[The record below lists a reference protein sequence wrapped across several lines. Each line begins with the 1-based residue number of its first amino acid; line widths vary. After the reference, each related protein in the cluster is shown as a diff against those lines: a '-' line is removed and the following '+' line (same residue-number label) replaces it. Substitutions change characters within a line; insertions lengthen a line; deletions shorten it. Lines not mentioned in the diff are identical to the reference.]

1 MRVSTR
7 ADARPNRFRRHSLTA
22 RTGLSGL
29 GFAATGLAVHELARH
44 GWWLQGRARLG
55 AGVSMR
61 SRAAE
66 VMGSARVL
74 AGFVN

>member
-1 MRVSTR
+1 MMALRISAEITLQGT
-7 ADARPNRFRRHSLTA
+7 DAY
-22 RTGLSGL
+22 
-29 GFAATGLAVHELARH
+29 GFALKQIGLTRRDLRV
-44 GWWLQGRARLG
+44 QSRARLG

-74 AGFVN
+74 ACFVN